1 MCVTLQIACVNPNL
15 KTIVALS
22 GLTLSLIGLV
32 LIYQDFAIRQ
42 VRILPISLFGLG
54 VISSYKVLIKTKHKT
69 RKFKLKD
76 FEDKEA

>member
-1 MCVTLQIACVNPNL
+1 MCVPLRIVCVNPNF
-15 KTIVALS
+15 KTIIALT
-22 GLTLSLIGLV
+22 GLTLSIIGLV
-32 LIYQDFAIRQ
+32 LIYQDFAISQ

-54 VISSYKVLIKTKHKT
+54 VITSYKVLIKTNHKS